1 MVWQWFWFRYG
12 LEKVVQRA
20 AKGVVK
26 WWKLQGVNTKG
37 LRQISGFCAT
47 MAQPK
52 DHWARPLQGEGQVG
66 SGVSAKGGGGT
77 GGGGQGG
84 GLGEK

>member
-1 MVWQWFWFRYG
+1 MVWQWFWFRYE

-37 LRQISGFCAT
+37 LRQIRGFCAT

-52 DHWARPLQGEGQVG
+52 DH
-66 SGVSAKGGGGT
+66 
-77 GGGGQGG
+77 
-84 GLGEK
+84 